1 MISVII
7 GRHIA
12 YFYMRVGYMSVFVFS
27 MVISVFFFIHDFSS
41 VSLRQHCSEGC
52 TALHY
57 KCKIVYAF
65 SLKSG
70 SIVLMRERVMR
81 LQHAVW
87 RERKRSGDP
96 PVHRSCSRASLGFS
110 FLSSAVLLG
119 LPLFS
124 LHQPSAQPL
133 LHPSLCLW
141 SHTTPLPPSLH
152 PSLKAKGCRI
162 QKQQKKKE
170 KKKENQRFRKMMGL

>member
-1 MISVII
+1 
-7 GRHIA
+7 
-12 YFYMRVGYMSVFVFS
+12 MSVFVFT
-27 MVISVFFFIHDFSS
+27 MVICVFLIHDFSP

-52 TALHY
+52 STRHY

-70 SIVLMRERVMR
+70 SIVLMKERVMR
-81 LQHAVW
+81 LQHAGW
-87 RERKRSGDP
+87 RERKRSGDPP

-141 SHTTPLPPSLH
+141 SHTTPLAPSLH
-152 PSLKAKGCRI
+152 PSLKPKGCRI
-162 QKQQKKKE
+162 QKQQKKKKKIRGLE
-170 KKKENQRFRKMMGL
+170 KW